1 VSGRLT
7 RRAAL
12 LTSGLALSGCG
23 GGGSSWF
30 GESEDAP
37 LPGAR
42 KSVLLLDEDVRA
54 DPEIAATPITLPR
67 PRRNA
72 EWPQAGGIAT
82 HAMYHLEAAD
92 TLRPAWTADI
102 GAGAGRRSRLL
113 ATPVAAPGI
122 VFTIDSEDRV
132 SAFST
137 SDGREAWRIRAQER
151 GSGDRLGSGG
161 LAYDN
166 GRLFVTGG
174 SGDVLALDPG
184 SGAEIWRSAVKAPVR
199 AAPTIAEGRVLVLA
213 ADNQLFA
220 LDAGTGAVQWRHA
233 GVFEQAGILG
243 GASPAAT
250 SGLVVAAYSSGEV
263 FGLELA
269 SGRPLWSDTVLRPRR
284 TLAINTI
291 SDIIGDPVI
300 DRDIVVVAGISGE
313 MVALDV
319 SRGERIWSTNVTST
333 QMPWVAGEVVYLL
346 TERNELVC
354 LLRNTGRIRWV
365 SPLSQLADP
374 EDADSERVR
383 WVGPI
388 LVTDRLLV
396 ASSRR
401 DIMTVSPY
409 TGEIIGKARLDGP
422 VSLPPIVADGA
433 VYLLTDGGDLIAYR

>member
-1 VSGRLT
+1 M
-7 RRAAL
+7 RR
-12 LTSGLALSGCG
+12 
-23 GGGSSWF
+23 
-30 GESEDAP
+30 
-37 LPGAR
+37 
-42 KSVLLLDEDVRA
+42 
-54 DPEIAATPITLPR
+54 
-67 PRRNA
+67 
-72 EWPQAGGIAT
+72 
-82 HAMYHLEAAD
+82 
-92 TLRPAWTADI
+92 LRP
-102 GAGAGRRSRLL
+102 
-113 ATPVAAPGI
+113 P
-122 VFTIDSEDRV
+122 
-132 SAFST
+132 
-137 SDGREAWRIRAQER
+137 
-151 GSGDRLGSGG
+151 
-161 LAYDN
+161 
-166 GRLFVTGG
+166 
-174 SGDVLALDPG
+174 
-184 SGAEIWRSAVKAPVR
+184 
-199 AAPTIAEGRVLVLA
+199 
-213 ADNQLFA
+213 
-220 LDAGTGAVQWRHA
+220 
-233 GVFEQAGILG
+233 
-243 GASPAAT
+243 

-365 SPLSQLADP
+365 SPLGQLADP